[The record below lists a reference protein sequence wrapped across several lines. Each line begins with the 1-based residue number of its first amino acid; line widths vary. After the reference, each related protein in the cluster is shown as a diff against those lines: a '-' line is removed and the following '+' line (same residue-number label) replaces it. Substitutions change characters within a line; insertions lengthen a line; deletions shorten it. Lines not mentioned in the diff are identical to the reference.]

1 MKVIKM
7 NTPKGSSFHSK
18 VVITGQDVLG
28 FAGNLIVSET
38 FAKSDLVKVFLFR
51 NFTKLVEFFS
61 FLSKRERSVRMSTL
75 KKWLKRELV
84 RKGLP
89 LAKEKLIPILKEKM
103 KKKR

>member
-1 MKVIKM
+1 M
-7 NTPKGSSFHSK
+7 SSALLAISF
-18 VVITGQDVLG
+18 
-28 FAGNLIVSET
+28 VSET
-38 FAKSDLVKVFLFR
+38 FAKSDLVKVFLFQE
-51 NFTKLVEFFS
+51 LHQIGGVFS
-61 FLSKRERSVRMSTL
+61 FLSKRERSIRMSKL

>member
-1 MKVIKM
+1 M
-7 NTPKGSSFHSK
+7 SK
-18 VVITGQDVLG
+18 
-28 FAGNLIVSET
+28 
-38 FAKSDLVKVFLFR
+38 
-51 NFTKLVEFFS
+51 
-61 FLSKRERSVRMSTL
+61 L